1 MNNVKILYLTTN
13 QILISQ
19 IEEVT
24 SELGEPDCKLIE
36 PFVICDD
43 GTLSPW
49 LLDYTNQNDFMI
61 SSDKLLTIADPNS
74 KLKTK
79 YEELFEVSVVL
90 RDPKSETILIRQC
103 AAGERWEGLWDF
115 PRFECAVKNPTKPTT
130 DEISKIKDEIKK
142 LTNQHAIQ
150 PAWLTQLKHGVTKYR
165 ITLNCFEAHVS
176 QRAQAKSLNL
186 QWVHADDLDSI
197 PLSVTGRK
205 LAKAIS

>member
-74 KLKTK
+74 LLKTK
-79 YEELFEVSVVL
+79 YEEL
-90 RDPKSETILIRQC
+90 
-103 AAGERWEGLWDF
+103 
-115 PRFECAVKNPTKPTT
+115 
-130 DEISKIKDEIKK
+130 
-142 LTNQHAIQ
+142 
-150 PAWLTQLKHGVTKYR
+150 LK
-165 ITLNCFEAHVS
+165 
-176 QRAQAKSLNL
+176 
-186 QWVHADDLDSI
+186 
-197 PLSVTGRK
+197 
-205 LAKAIS
+205 

>member
-49 LLDYTNQNDFMI
+49 MLEYTNQNDFMI

-79 YEELFEVSVVL
+79 YEDL
-90 RDPKSETILIRQC
+90 
-103 AAGERWEGLWDF
+103 
-115 PRFECAVKNPTKPTT
+115 
-130 DEISKIKDEIKK
+130 
-142 LTNQHAIQ
+142 
-150 PAWLTQLKHGVTKYR
+150 LK
-165 ITLNCFEAHVS
+165 
-176 QRAQAKSLNL
+176 
-186 QWVHADDLDSI
+186 
-197 PLSVTGRK
+197 
-205 LAKAIS
+205 